1 MKLLCTVFVMALT
14 LAGCTAG
21 TQLVA
26 EGNACGQPFTVQLHD
41 KKDRA
46 GFSAEVVCSDGSKM
60 LITSSDSMTSTVIA
74 AQADA
79 IAKLGDV
86 VTKLAASAP

>member
-1 MKLLCTVFVMALT
+1 MNLALLLPALM

-26 EGNACGQPFTVQLHD
+26 EGNACGQPFTIQLRD
-41 KKDRA
+41 QKDRA
-46 GFSAEVVCSDGSKM
+46 GFAAEVTCADGSKL

-86 VTKLAASAP
+86 VTKLAAAAP